1 MDNYTSIEDFI
12 HKNGRYP
19 NVDETRPLYASLWD
33 KYISNLD
40 EIEKQVALKNDGV
53 NKQSEIIE
61 LLQPSLEKFKN
72 LMKSKKDVISVGL
85 HERWGMYKIGVIVNC
100 NEKELYKFRKD
111 IPNFYEGW
119 EIALFPA
126 SLTERIFFLVR
137 SKLYKKNA

>member
-1 MDNYTSIEDFI
+1 MN
-12 HKNGRYP
+12 
-19 NVDETRPLYASLWD
+19 ETKPLYSSLWD
-33 KYISNLD
+33 KYISNIN
-40 EIEKQVALKNDGV
+40 ETEKQIALDNDAL
-53 NKQSEIIE
+53 NNQSEIIKKM
-61 LLQPSLEKFKN
+61 QSSLERFKN
-72 LMKSKKDVISVGL
+72 SIKSKEDVISVQL

-100 NEKELYKFRKD
+100 TKKELYKFRKY